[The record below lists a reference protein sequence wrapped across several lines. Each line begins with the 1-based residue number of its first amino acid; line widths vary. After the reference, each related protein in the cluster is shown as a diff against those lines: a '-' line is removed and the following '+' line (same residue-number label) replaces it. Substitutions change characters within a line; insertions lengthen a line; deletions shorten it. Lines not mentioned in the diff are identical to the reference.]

1 MAKKVLPAV
10 LALILLL
17 SACGSR
23 LPSPTGTPAH
33 QEPSPTVAPT
43 PESTPYDG
51 PVSPLSGLP
60 MSKEWVNRRPVAI
73 MLNNLKEALPQLGQ
87 SQADVIYEVPAEG
100 GITRM
105 PGRLPVLGTVLGK
118 SAPSAPPAPTTW
130 SWPWDTMPSTF
141 TPAAARMPTP
151 KSANGASPPSTESMA
166 PT

>member
-51 PVSPLSGLP
+51 PVSP
-60 MSKEWVNRRPVAI
+60 
-73 MLNNLKEALPQLGQ
+73 
-87 SQADVIYEVPAEG
+87 
-100 GITRM
+100 
-105 PGRLPVLGTVLGK
+105 
-118 SAPSAPPAPTTW
+118 
-130 SWPWDTMPSTF
+130 
-141 TPAAARMPTP
+141 
-151 KSANGASPPSTESMA
+151 
-166 PT
+166 